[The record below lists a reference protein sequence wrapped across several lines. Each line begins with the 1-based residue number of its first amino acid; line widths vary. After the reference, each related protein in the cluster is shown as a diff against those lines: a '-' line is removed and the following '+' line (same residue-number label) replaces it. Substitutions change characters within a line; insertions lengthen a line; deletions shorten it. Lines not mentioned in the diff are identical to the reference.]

1 MVRLISYALI
11 FKCLESTAVV
21 LVEMSYSPILE
32 QEEIFLVI
40 LILRILRNNL
50 FNRLPRL
57 NEKFHGREK
66 YSGGKVII
74 DKEMADATIWF
85 FTFREMNYCIYGCR
99 IWEFDYYVSFQTAA
113 GISDRMILNKS
124 TVIWSVMRGF
134 ESGSFLWRYGLVERA
149 LDFQSRVPSPKA
161 TVWL

>member
-1 MVRLISYALI
+1 
-11 FKCLESTAVV
+11 
-21 LVEMSYSPILE
+21 MSYSPILE

-74 DKEMADATIWF
+74 DKEMADATI
-85 FTFREMNYCIYGCR
+85 
-99 IWEFDYYVSFQTAA
+99 
-113 GISDRMILNKS
+113 
-124 TVIWSVMRGF
+124 
-134 ESGSFLWRYGLVERA
+134 
-149 LDFQSRVPSPKA
+149 
-161 TVWL
+161 